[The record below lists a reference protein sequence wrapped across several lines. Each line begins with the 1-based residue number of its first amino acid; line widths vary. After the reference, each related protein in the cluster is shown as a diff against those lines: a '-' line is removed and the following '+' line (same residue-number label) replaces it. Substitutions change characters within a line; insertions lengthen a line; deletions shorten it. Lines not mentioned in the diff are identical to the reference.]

1 MEDPRNREL
10 KKLIN
15 LYCGL
20 QQATKFQ
27 MQRIF
32 IEEVRFEKSVA
43 RGESNHTK
51 LERLEKMKEFHDL
64 FKESLRQ
71 QNKLTVT
78 IQQFLDFNSELK
90 DTKYY
95 QEASL
100 LLERQKAEDLRNRKL
115 LCQQMEKG
123 NAALDDAL
131 EAPDHSSKE
140 LDIVTTPPADREP
153 GASEVADN

>member
-43 RGESNHTK
+43 RGESNHKK

-100 LLERQKAEDLRNRKL
+100 LLE
-115 LCQQMEKG
+115 
-123 NAALDDAL
+123 
-131 EAPDHSSKE
+131 
-140 LDIVTTPPADREP
+140 
-153 GASEVADN
+153 